1 MQNLVNETPAKKNYA
16 FIDAIRS
23 VAMISIVMEHC
34 FSFSYDQYHA
44 TDQLSVLT
52 YTTVIQFIKF
62 GTIAF
67 FLLAGFLIGEKF
79 TDYTPIQYLKR
90 RIDNTILPW
99 IFWSLFFCLTMVM
112 NDVVS
117 AYQFYHGDFGPDYWL
132 RIVNYLKIIYLYTS
146 YWFIPNFLICIA
158 VLLIFKR
165 YLYSYWFGAVLFLF
179 TILYMFN
186 IYNEWLEP
194 RHSTAIFGFV
204 FFLWLGAQFNRHLTA
219 IERFLDKTSIWLW
232 AVLSLIAL
240 VLGVM
245 EISNLKTLHSI
256 DPYNS
261 LRPSNIL
268 YSLCFFFFLLKI
280 KNFKLVNYLKPR
292 ETTYGIYLIHYI
304 LVYSL
309 LPIIFPMFRLSINE
323 LSFAQVWCY
332 MLARFVIVYCISFAL
347 VTLINKSKA
356 KWLVGR

>member
-1 MQNLVNETPAKKNYA
+1 MQNLVNDTPAKKNYV

-23 VAMISIVMEHC
+23 VAMISIVMEHS
-34 FSFSYDQYHA
+34 FSFSSDQYHA
-44 TDQLSVLT
+44 ADPLSATT

-62 GTIAF
+62 GTISF

-79 TDYTPIQYLKR
+79 TDYTPVQYLKR

-99 IFWSLFFCLTMVM
+99 IFWSLFFFLTMVM

-117 AYQFYHGDFGPDYWL
+117 VYKFYHGDFGADYGL
-132 RIVNYLKIIYLYTS
+132 RLLNDLKIIYLYTS

-179 TILYMFN
+179 TVLYMFN

-204 FFLWLGAQFNRHLTA
+204 FFLWLGAQFNHHLATV
-219 IERFLDKTSIWLW
+219 ERFLDKTSIWLW
-232 AVLSLIAL
+232 VALSLISL
-240 VLGVM
+240 ILGIL
-245 EISNLKTLHSI
+245 EINHLKTLHSA
-256 DPYNS
+256 DAYNS
-261 LRPSNIL
+261 LRATNIL
-268 YSLCFFFFLLKI
+268 YSLCFFFFLFKI

-309 LPIIFPMFRLSINE
+309 LPIIFPMFRLDING
-323 LSFAQVWCY
+323 LSYAQVWGY
-332 MLARFVIVYCISFAL
+332 LLARFVIVYGITFGL
-347 VTLINKSKA
+347 VTLINKTKA